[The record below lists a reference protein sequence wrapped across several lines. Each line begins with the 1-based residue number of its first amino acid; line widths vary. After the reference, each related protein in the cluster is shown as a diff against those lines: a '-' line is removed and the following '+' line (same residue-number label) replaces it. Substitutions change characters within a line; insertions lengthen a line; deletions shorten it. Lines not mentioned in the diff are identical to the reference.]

1 MQVKLKVVGG
11 KNDGREIKIAVPEFI
26 IGRGEDAHLKPAS
39 DLISRSHCSIKVGD
53 GKVIVSDA
61 GSRNG
66 TFVNGEQIPGPVE
79 AKVGDI
85 LRVGRLQ
92 FEILIDH
99 AQPSNKRPKIER
111 VGEAIVRTA
120 GSKNGGNNLED
131 SISNWLVEEGVD
143 TEQRLQETTQLSLED
158 TKAILAEAERK
169 AIEKEQGRKDDSGV
183 YPMDGSDSSIGKKT
197 KRSPGKLPP
206 QPKFSH
212 DSSKVAADDVLRKF
226 FNRR

>member
-1 MQVKLKVVGG
+1 MMQVKLKVIGG

-26 IGRGEDAHLKPAS
+26 IGRGEEAHLKPAS
-39 DLISRSHCSIKVGD
+39 DLISRQHCSIRIEGSNV
-53 GKVIVSDA
+53 VISDM

-66 TFVNGEQIPGPVE
+66 TFINGQQLTARHN

-92 FEILIDH
+92 FEILIDV
-99 AQPSNKRPKIER
+99 AEPSNKRPR
-111 VGEAIVRTA
+111 VDGVAGAVARTA
-120 GSKNGGNNLED
+120 ESSGRGNDNLED
-131 SISNWLVEEGVD
+131 SITSWLVEEQDNSALSD
-143 TEQRLQETTQLSLED
+143 TTTQLSLED

-169 AIEKEQGRKDDSGV
+169 AREKEMARKQQDSD
-183 YPMDGSDSSIGKKT
+183 PSFKKEETPSSEKKIA
-197 KRSPGKLPP
+197 GKLPP
-206 QPKFSH
+206 LPKFSH